1 MTSGSFDVWTVDEPE
16 FLEDTEYKFNMLT
29 HPIYIAMGT
38 GGKNDYLAKETIEI
52 LADWAL
58 RKLFAACAKVL
69 WWTMTTMVKRAFERI
84 GCQNEHHLDRP

>member
-16 FLEDTEYKFNMLT
+16 FLENTEYKFNMLT
-29 HPIYIAMGT
+29 YPIYIAMGT
-38 GGKNDYLAKETIEI
+38 GGKNDHLAKETIEI

-69 WWTMTTMVKRAFERI
+69 WWIMMIIIKRAFEKT
-84 GCQNEHHLDRP
+84 GY